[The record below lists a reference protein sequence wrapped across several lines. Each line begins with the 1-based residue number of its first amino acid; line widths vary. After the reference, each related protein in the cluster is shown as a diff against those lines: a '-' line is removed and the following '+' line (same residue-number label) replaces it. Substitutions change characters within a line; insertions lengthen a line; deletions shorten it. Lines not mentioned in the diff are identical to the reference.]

1 MCNMPGMV
9 EAKKSLEPLEHV
21 NVKVRNTSLI
31 MFIRD
36 ER

>member
-21 NVKVRNTSLI
+21 NVNEKHEPDN
-31 MFIRD
+31 D
-36 ER
+36 YQG